1 MRSHTI
7 PTHNRSCE
15 DEEYATISMAE
26 LENKMQSLDTAGQEI
41 VSRYIRGFTLD
52 EIAQTSGYSAY
63 NIETTIHH
71 FIEQIHD
78 TVASE

>member
-26 LENKMQSLDTAGQEI
+26 LENKMQNLDAAGQEI
-41 VSRYIRGFTLD
+41 VSLFNRGFAPD
-52 EIAQTSGYSAY
+52 AIAQTSG
-63 NIETTIHH
+63 
-71 FIEQIHD
+71 
-78 TVASE
+78 

>member
-1 MRSHTI
+1 MRSHTT
-7 PTHNRSCE
+7 PTHNQPCE

-41 VSRYIRGFTLD
+41 VSLYIRGFTTD